1 MTAPPHHQQRRASQ
15 QLRVGQ
21 QLRVLVIGSGG
32 REHALAWALSRD
44 PNVVEVHSAPGN
56 PGTAQVGRNH
66 PVVATDPEAVATLA
80 ADLGVDLVVV
90 GPEAPLVKGAADA
103 VRGIGIACFGPS
115 KQAARLE
122 GSKAF
127 AKDVMTAA
135 GVPTAA
141 ARLCETPAEVAAAL
155 DELGPPYVV
164 KDDGLAG
171 GKGVVVTDDR
181 AAAEAHAASCGRVV
195 IEEYLDGPEVSLFA
209 ITDGSTV
216 VPLQPAQDFKRAY
229 DGDAGPNTGGMGAYT
244 PLPWAPTDLVDEVQR
259 TVLQP
264 TVDEM
269 ARRGTPFSG
278 LLYAGLALTSKGIR
292 VVEFNARFGDPETQP
307 LLARLKTPLG
317 GLLYAAATGAL
328 ADQPPLQWASGSA
341 VAVVLAAENYP
352 ATPVTGGVIGG
363 LDLAGADG
371 TMVVHA
377 GTALDGRG
385 RVVSAGGRV
394 LAVVGTGA
402 ELSTAR
408 QAAYAT
414 IANLELQ
421 GSFYR
426 TDIAQQ
432 AATEAA
438 QQETAE

>member
-1 MTAPPHHQQRRASQ
+1 MTAPNPS
-15 QLRVGQ
+15 Q

-44 PNVVEVHSAPGN
+44 PGVVEVHTAPGN

-90 GPEAPLVKGAADA
+90 GPEAPLVAGAADA

-115 KQAARLE
+115 KQAAQLE

-127 AKDVMTAA
+127 AKDVMAAA

-141 ARLCETPAEVAAAL
+141 ARVCETPAEVAAAL

-164 KDDGLAG
+164 KDDGLAS

-181 AAAEAHAASCGRVV
+181 AEAEAHAVSCGRVV

-244 PLPWAPTDLVDEVQR
+244 PLPWAPADLVDEVQR
-259 TVLQP
+259 TILQP
-264 TVDEM
+264 TVDEL

-278 LLYAGLALTSKGIR
+278 LLYAGLALTSKGVR

-317 GLLYAAATGAL
+317 GLLYAAATGTL
-328 ADQPPLQWASGSA
+328 AEQPALQWSDGSA

-352 ATPVTGGVIGG
+352 ASPVTGDVIGG
-363 LDLAGADG
+363 LDAAGANG
-371 TMVVHA
+371 TMIVHA
-377 GTALDGRG
+377 GTSLDAGG
-385 RVVSAGGRV
+385 RVISAGGRV
-394 LAVVGTGA
+394 LAVVGTGS
-402 ELSTAR
+402 ELTTAR
-408 QAAYAT
+408 NAAYAT
-414 IANLELQ
+414 IAQLRLP

-426 TDIAQQ
+426 TDIARQ
-432 AATEAA
+432 AAEDAA
-438 QQETAE
+438 EQATVRQEKAQEETAP